1 MPRPGSQTS
10 RLRSYKGNDGS
21 DRKARAD
28 AVVGLA
34 ELQALD
40 CLPSGL
46 FQGFVLAGQPGPL
59 TSSKAHCWQNYPGSL
74 PRAVEMQ
81 LDGDFVVPRVT
92 GHTCHFVNAYSTS
105 GTLHT
110 WCLFNSHSRHT
121 KKLLLLVHE
130 TEKSRSGTCPESDTF
145 TAAGPAFEPGPC
157 ESSARVFPGYRLQ
170 TSAVPGSGAAPSPGA
185 PGGRGG
191 RR

>member
-21 DRKARAD
+21 DRKAREA
-28 AVVGLA
+28 AGVGLA

-40 CLPSGL
+40 SLPSGL
-46 FQGFVLAGQPGPL
+46 FQGFVLAAQPGPL
-59 TSSKAHCWQNYPGSL
+59 TSSKAHCWQNHPGSL
-74 PRAVEMQ
+74 PWAVETQ

-92 GHTCHFVNAYSTS
+92 GHTCHFVNAYSAP

-110 WCLFNSHSRHT
+110 WYLFNSHSGHT

-157 ESSARVFPGYRLQ
+157 ESSAHVFPGYRLQ